1 MRLALCDCP
10 CIFTFDNGPGP
21 TQLTCVIWKISWHDA
36 AEKPQPNSQ
45 PEGKTDSRRTRTDI
59 CRCKREEA
67 GERER
72 ECAALKGRAVGCFK
86 SAAACAHFQLV
97 SLRCLFRSCC
107 CCRFQLQQRTR
118 KSERRSR
125 RSRRRLCVPWLLRLT
140 CSFQCSVFKQTVLQT
155 LRIRNALK
163 RTQSKRARFVRFQL
177 HILKSEFSRIYSC
190 AVINNLWPAI

>member
-45 PEGKTDSRRTRTDI
+45 TAKNDSQPRGLTVCEQGQTYVDV
-59 CRCKREEA
+59 CAREQA
-67 GERER
+67 GERERER

-97 SLRCLFRSCC
+97 SLRCLSRSC
-107 CCRFQLQQRTR
+107 CCRFQLQQKTR
-118 KSERRSR
+118 KSERRAADR
-125 RSRRRLCVPWLLRLT
+125 TAEQQTVQTQRLCVPRLLRLT
-140 CSFQCSVFKQTVLQT
+140 CSFQ
-155 LRIRNALK
+155 
-163 RTQSKRARFVRFQL
+163 
-177 HILKSEFSRIYSC
+177 
-190 AVINNLWPAI
+190 